1 MAENKLNDFQRD
13 ALKELGNIGA
23 GSAATALS
31 QLLGKDISIDVPSIV
46 MVPVEKMAEM
56 VSREAKIVAAVYM
69 RVFGEIQARALLIFP
84 QDKVFLLL
92 DLLMRRKLGAT
103 KEFGETEQSALKE
116 IGNIIVSAYLNAIA
130 KFIGLNSVPSV
141 PALAVDMVDAIFET
155 VSAELAEMG
164 SDAMLIENE
173 MTEEITNLKSKL
185 FLIPDRNSMAKIL
198 EALTNTIKGA

>member
-1 MAENKLNDFQRD
+1 MADNKLTDFQRD

-31 QLLGKDISIDVPSIV
+31 QLLGKDISIDVPSIT

-56 VSREAKIVAAVYM
+56 VSKDSKIVAAVYM
-69 RVFGEIQARALLIFP
+69 KIFGEIQARALIIFP

-92 DLLMRRKLGAT
+92 DLLMRRKLGQT

-116 IGNIIVSAYLNAIA
+116 IGNIIISAYLNAIA

-155 VSAELAEMG
+155 ISAELAEMG
-164 SDAMLIENE
+164 PEAMLIENA
-173 MTEEITNLKSKL
+173 MTEEITNLQSKL
-185 FLIPDRNSMAKIL
+185 FLIPDKDAMGKIL
-198 EALTNTIKGA
+198 EALNTTIKGN